1 MYTKTIYKKNLL
13 FLIFIFCFQFS
24 VFSQTID
31 SSVYSQYKFINRDL
45 NKIENDSVSLSSFY
59 EKLYQLE
66 KTKKGRVSIIHI
78 GDSHIQA
85 DNLSGTIRQK
95 MQLKFGNA
103 GRGLIFPYR
112 VAKSNEPS
120 TYKTITN
127 ATWDSKRNVFY
138 EKPLPIGISGF
149 TIETKDSSA
158 EINITVKDQPGLGYS
173 FTKFTMFH
181 DKGINN
187 FDLSICD
194 DLNCEYGVFKSKNKS
209 SNPFVSE
216 LKFEKPM
223 RQVYI
228 RNKDTDTL
236 NQKST
241 RIYGMLLENDSS
253 GVLYNMIG
261 VNGAEFRHYN
271 MSKYFQEQLNYLN
284 SDLIIVSMGT
294 NEAFSKGFNKE
305 LFYKNIDTL
314 ITNLKISNPHAI
326 VLLTTP
332 ADSYRKSRKGRV
344 KNPDMKIAK
353 ETIIEYCQKNKL
365 PYWNLY
371 DIMGGFGSMGKWY
384 TMKLTAKDR
393 VHFSGRGYQIQ
404 GDLFYNALMKGYSK
418 YVKTKK

>member
-228 RNKDTDTL
+228 RNKDTI
-236 NQKST
+236 
-241 RIYGMLLENDSS
+241 R
-253 GVLYNMIG
+253 
-261 VNGAEFRHYN
+261 
-271 MSKYFQEQLNYLN
+271 
-284 SDLIIVSMGT
+284 
-294 NEAFSKGFNKE
+294 
-305 LFYKNIDTL
+305 
-314 ITNLKISNPHAI
+314 
-326 VLLTTP
+326 
-332 ADSYRKSRKGRV
+332 
-344 KNPDMKIAK
+344 
-353 ETIIEYCQKNKL
+353 
-365 PYWNLY
+365 
-371 DIMGGFGSMGKWY
+371 
-384 TMKLTAKDR
+384 
-393 VHFSGRGYQIQ
+393 
-404 GDLFYNALMKGYSK
+404 
-418 YVKTKK
+418 